1 MADRTQRCPFGA
13 EISEVRFT
21 DSDQGVY
28 MAPMPLPSGTQGLN
42 EAGPVAPDALRSV
55 CGNFVTGVAVITS
68 GRGEEAVG
76 TTVNSFTS
84 VSLEPPLVLFCLH
97 AKSRLRPVVQKHR
110 AYVVNILSSQQE
122 MLAWTFACKDTAG
135 LDGVPHRSSVTGVP
149 VLDGT
154 LASLSCRLVNSFE
167 SGDHTVFVGEV
178 VEADQSSSRGN
189 ALVFFRGK
197 MGSVT

>member
-1 MADRTQRCPFGA
+1 
-13 EISEVRFT
+13 
-21 DSDQGVY
+21 
-28 MAPMPLPSGTQGLN
+28 MAPMPSGTQGLN
-42 EAGPVAPDALRSV
+42 QAGPVALDALRSV
-55 CGNFVTGVAVITS
+55 CGNFVTGVTVITS

-97 AKSRLRPVVQKHR
+97 AKSRLRPVVQESR
-110 AYVVNILSSQQE
+110 AYAVNILSSQQE
-122 MLAWTFACKDTAG
+122 TLAWKFAGRRTAG
-135 LDGVPHRSSVTGVP
+135 LDGVAHRSSVTGVP
-149 VLDGT
+149 VLSDA

-178 VEADQSSSRGN
+178 VELDQSSSSRN

-197 MGSVT
+197 MGSVRTPRARDTAGITP

>member
-1 MADRTQRCPFGA
+1 
-13 EISEVRFT
+13 
-21 DSDQGVY
+21 
-28 MAPMPLPSGTQGLN
+28 MAPMLSGTPGLN
-42 EAGPVAPDALRSV
+42 EAAPVAPVAPVAPDTLRSA

-97 AKSRLRPVVQKHR
+97 VKSRLRPVVQKSQ
-110 AYVVNILSSQQE
+110 AFAVNILSSQQE
-122 MLAWTFACKDTAG
+122 VLAYTFACKETAG
-135 LDGVPHRSSVTGVP
+135 LAGVASTPSVTGVP
-149 VLDGT
+149 VLDDT
-154 LASLSCRLVNSFE
+154 LASLSCRVVNTIE

-178 VEADQSSSRGN
+178 VELDQPSSRHD

-197 MGSVT
+197 MGSLT